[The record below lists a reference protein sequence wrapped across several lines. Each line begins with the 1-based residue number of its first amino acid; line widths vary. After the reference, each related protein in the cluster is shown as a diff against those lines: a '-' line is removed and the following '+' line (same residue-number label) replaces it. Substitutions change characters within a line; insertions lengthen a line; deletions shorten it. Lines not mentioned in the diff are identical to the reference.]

1 MPHMTLAPKSLEAF
15 ELVRTMLTSM
25 TETVVA
31 DAETELELLEGLRV
45 LGRVTALASEV
56 ALDGLPDAPWF
67 FNMDTPARYVGG
79 PNPDGEYYL
88 AMLDGTRGY
97 RVRGRRGTSAYLG
110 FQVLAMGTS
119 RVLKKR
125 SLDIVIEDARDRDVA
140 WPGNF
145 HLGIEVATRA
155 DLERMRADMLDA
167 GVPMET
173 DLFGHARG
181 SRFFCWMP
189 GRLMLEVNTRE
200 DAAPEF
206 RRTFASQQ
214 G

>member
-1 MPHMTLAPKSLEAF
+1 MTKHATTVLSTLNHLSFPSHDVPATAAF
-15 ELVRTMLTSM
+15 FEQ
-25 TETVVA
+25 
-31 DAETELELLEGLRV
+31 
-45 LGRVTALASEV
+45 
-56 ALDGLPDAPWF
+56 F
-67 FNMDTPARYVGG
+67 
-79 PNPDGEYYL
+79 
-88 AMLDGTRGY
+88 
-97 RVRGRRGTSAYLG
+97 LG

-119 RVLKKR
+119 RVVKKEQ
-125 SLDIVIEDARDRDVA
+125 LDIVLEDARDRDVA

-145 HLGIEVATRA
+145 HIGIEVASCT
-155 DLERMRADMLDA
+155 DLARIHADMLGA

-173 DLFGHARG
+173 GVFAHPRG

>member
-1 MPHMTLAPKSLEAF
+1 MTTLITT
-15 ELVRTMLTSM
+15 VRTTFNHLSFPSHD
-25 TETVVA
+25 VPA
-31 DAETELELLEGLRV
+31 
-45 LGRVTALASEV
+45 TAA
-56 ALDGLPDAPWF
+56 F
-67 FNMDTPARYVGG
+67 FERF
-79 PNPDGEYYL
+79 
-88 AMLDGTRGY
+88 
-97 RVRGRRGTSAYLG
+97 LG
-110 FQVLAMGTS
+110 FTVLAMGSS
-119 RVLKKR
+119 RVVKKDQ
-125 SLDIVIEDARDRDVA
+125 LDIVLEDARDRDVQ

-145 HLGIEVATRA
+145 HVGVEVATRE
-155 DLERMRADMLDA
+155 DLSRLFDEMREA

-173 DLFGHARG
+173 DVFAHARG

>member
-1 MPHMTLAPKSLEAF
+1 MTTLITT
-15 ELVRTMLTSM
+15 VRTTFNHLSFPSHD
-25 TETVVA
+25 VPA
-31 DAETELELLEGLRV
+31 
-45 LGRVTALASEV
+45 TAA
-56 ALDGLPDAPWF
+56 F
-67 FNMDTPARYVGG
+67 FERF
-79 PNPDGEYYL
+79 
-88 AMLDGTRGY
+88 
-97 RVRGRRGTSAYLG
+97 LG
-110 FQVLAMGTS
+110 FTVLAMGNS
-119 RVLKKR
+119 RVVKKDQ
-125 SLDIVIEDARDRDVA
+125 LDIVLEDARDRDVQ

-145 HLGIEVATRA
+145 HVGVEVATRE
-155 DLERMRADMLDA
+155 DLARLFDEMREA

-173 DLFGHARG
+173 DVFAHARG

>member
-1 MPHMTLAPKSLEAF
+1 MKETSTSIESPLIGSGSQEEAD
-15 ELVRTMLTSM
+15 LRVKN
-25 TETVVA
+25 
-31 DAETELELLEGLRV
+31 LLE
-45 LGRVTALASEV
+45 
-56 ALDGLPDAPWF
+56 
-67 FNMDTPARYVGG
+67 
-79 PNPDGEYYL
+79 
-88 AMLDGTRGY
+88 
-97 RVRGRRGTSAYLG
+97 
-110 FQVLAMGTS
+110 MGTS
-119 RVLKKR
+119 RVVKKDQ
-125 SLDIVIEDARDRDVA
+125 LDIVLEDARDRDVA

-145 HLGIEVATRA
+145 HIGIEVATCT
-155 DLERMRADMLDA
+155 DLARIHADMRDA

-173 DLFGHARG
+173 DVFAHARG

>member
-1 MPHMTLAPKSLEAF
+1 MTTPFDTVPSTLNRLSFPSHDVPATAAF
-15 ELVRTMLTSM
+15 FER
-25 TETVVA
+25 
-31 DAETELELLEGLRV
+31 
-45 LGRVTALASEV
+45 
-56 ALDGLPDAPWF
+56 F
-67 FNMDTPARYVGG
+67 
-79 PNPDGEYYL
+79 
-88 AMLDGTRGY
+88 
-97 RVRGRRGTSAYLG
+97 LG

-119 RVLKKR
+119 SVLKKR
-125 SLDIVIEDARDRDVA
+125 SLDIVIEDASDRDVA

>member
-1 MPHMTLAPKSLEAF
+1 MTTHFDTVPSTLNHLSFPSHDVPATAAF
-15 ELVRTMLTSM
+15 FER
-25 TETVVA
+25 
-31 DAETELELLEGLRV
+31 
-45 LGRVTALASEV
+45 
-56 ALDGLPDAPWF
+56 F
-67 FNMDTPARYVGG
+67 
-79 PNPDGEYYL
+79 
-88 AMLDGTRGY
+88 
-97 RVRGRRGTSAYLG
+97 LG

>member
-1 MPHMTLAPKSLEAF
+1 MTTHSTTVRSTLNHLSFPSHDVPATAAF
-15 ELVRTMLTSM
+15 FEQ
-25 TETVVA
+25 
-31 DAETELELLEGLRV
+31 
-45 LGRVTALASEV
+45 
-56 ALDGLPDAPWF
+56 F
-67 FNMDTPARYVGG
+67 
-79 PNPDGEYYL
+79 
-88 AMLDGTRGY
+88 
-97 RVRGRRGTSAYLG
+97 LG
-110 FQVLAMGTS
+110 FQVLSMGTS
-119 RVLKKR
+119 RVVKKDQ
-125 SLDIVIEDARDRDVA
+125 LDIVLEDARDRDVA

-145 HLGIEVATRA
+145 HIGVEVATRE
-155 DLERMRADMLDA
+155 DLARIHADMRDA

-173 DLFGHARG
+173 ELFAHARG

>member
-1 MPHMTLAPKSLEAF
+1 MTTLITT
-15 ELVRTMLTSM
+15 VRTTFNHLSFPSHD
-25 TETVVA
+25 VPA
-31 DAETELELLEGLRV
+31 
-45 LGRVTALASEV
+45 TAA
-56 ALDGLPDAPWF
+56 F
-67 FNMDTPARYVGG
+67 FERF
-79 PNPDGEYYL
+79 
-88 AMLDGTRGY
+88 
-97 RVRGRRGTSAYLG
+97 LG
-110 FQVLAMGTS
+110 FTVLAMGSS
-119 RVLKKR
+119 RVVKKDQ
-125 SLDIVIEDARDRDVA
+125 LDIVLEDARDRDVQ

-145 HLGIEVATRA
+145 HVGVEVATRE
-155 DLERMRADMLDA
+155 DLTRLFDEMREA

-173 DLFGHARG
+173 ALFAHARG

>member
-1 MPHMTLAPKSLEAF
+1 MTKHATTVLSTLNHLSFPSHDVPATAAF
-15 ELVRTMLTSM
+15 FEQ
-25 TETVVA
+25 
-31 DAETELELLEGLRV
+31 
-45 LGRVTALASEV
+45 
-56 ALDGLPDAPWF
+56 F
-67 FNMDTPARYVGG
+67 
-79 PNPDGEYYL
+79 
-88 AMLDGTRGY
+88 
-97 RVRGRRGTSAYLG
+97 LG
-110 FQVLAMGTS
+110 FRVLAMGTS
-119 RVLKKR
+119 RVVKKDQ
-125 SLDIVIEDARDRDVA
+125 LDIVLEDARDRDVA

-145 HLGIEVATRA
+145 HIGVEVATCT
-155 DLERMRADMLDA
+155 DLARIHADMLGA

-173 DLFGHARG
+173 DLFAHARG